1 MPRWCWLAWGLLALG
16 CVSAAPPQGWGGFP
30 TSAPTAAD
38 WRDWSLPQVPAA
50 PEVPAEHEYRFR
62 GDPPPETLPHDPA
75 GYHFRPLSESE
86 QRRSPAVWRP
96 LH

>member
-1 MPRWCWLAWGLLALG
+1 MLMPRWCWLAWGLLALG
-16 CVSAAPPQGWGGFP
+16 SVSAAPPP
-30 TSAPTAAD
+30 VSAPAAAD
-38 WRDWSLPQVPAA
+38 WRDWSLPPVPAA
-50 PEVPAEHEYRFR
+50 QEVPAEHEYRFR
-62 GDPPPETLPHDPA
+62 GDPRRQTLPHDPA